1 MLKQIKEGLFLA
13 SSFKGGVHPPDKKD
27 LAREQFVKEMPLPSV
42 VTIPLQQHIG
52 APAKPVVKVG
62 DEVKTGQVIAEPGGF
77 ISAYVHSSITGKVV
91 SIDPVP
97 YVMGGKKPAIK
108 IERTSDEDDW
118 QLLQGYGDY
127 TKKSKEEIVD
137 LVKRA
142 GIVGMGGAMFPT
154 HVKLTPPKDKKV
166 DTLIINGVE
175 CEPYLNSDNRLMIER
190 SEDLVKGILILKK
203 ALEVEN
209 VYIGIED
216 NKPVA
221 IEKMVNATK
230 GTGIKVV
237 RLKTKYPQGGE
248 KQLINAITSRKV
260 PPAKLPADVGVV
272 VQNTSTAYAV
282 YEAVEKGRPLIQ
294 RIVTV
299 SGEAITNPGNVVARF
314 GTSIKELIDFHGGF
328 NTDEV
333 LLFFGGPM
341 TGIVASNTNFPVLKG
356 NNGVTAI
363 PFKDYTEG
371 PCINCGKCVMVCPM
385 NLEPTAIVKRAKAKQ
400 FKETKE
406 YNVMDCIECG
416 SCAFACPAKIPLVYY
431 IKLAKK
437 LVKVMK

>member
-1 MLKQIKEGLFLA
+1 LLKEVKEGLLIA
-13 SSFKGGVHPPDKKD
+13 PSFKGGVHPPDKKEY
-27 LAREQFVKEMPLPSV
+27 ARDKSIKEMPLPKV
-42 VTIPLQQHIG
+42 VNIPLQQHIG
-52 APAKPVVKVG
+52 APAKPVVQVG

-77 ISAYVHSSITGKVV
+77 ISAYIHSTITGKVV
-91 SIDPVP
+91 SIEPQP
-97 YVMGGKKPAIK
+97 YVMGGKKPYIK
-108 IERTSDEDDW
+108 IERTGEVDEW
-118 QLLQGYGDY
+118 ELLDGYGNY
-127 TKKSKEEIVD
+127 ESKTKEEIVD

-216 NKPVA
+216 NKEVA
-221 IEKMVNATK
+221 IEKMVNAVK

-237 RLKTKYPQGGE
+237 KLKTKYPQGGE
-248 KQLINAITSRKV
+248 KQLIKAITSRKV
-260 PPAKLPADVGVV
+260 PPSKLPADVGVV

-299 SGEAITNPGNVVARF
+299 SGEAISNPGNVIARF
-314 GTSIKELIDFHGGF
+314 GTPMKELIDFHGGF
-328 NTDEV
+328 NTEEV

-341 TGIVASNTNFPVLKG
+341 TGIIASNMSFPILKG
-356 NNGVTAI
+356 NNGITAI
-363 PFKDYTEG
+363 PFVNYTEG
-371 PCINCGKCVMVCPM
+371 PCINCGRCVSVCPM
-385 NLEPTAIVKRAKAKQ
+385 NLVPTAIVKRAKAKQ

>member
-1 MLKQIKEGLFLA
+1 LLKEIKEGLFMA
-13 SSFKGGVHPPDKKD
+13 SSFKGGVHPPDKKEYAKD
-27 LAREQFVKEMPLPSV
+27 QPVKKMPLPKM

-52 APAKPVVKVG
+52 APAKPTVNVG
-62 DEVKTGQVIAEPGGF
+62 DEVKTGQIIGEPGGF
-77 ISAYVHSSITGKVV
+77 ISAYVHSTITGKVV
-91 SIDPVP
+91 SIDSVP
-97 YVMGGKKPAIK
+97 YIMGGKKPAIK

-118 QLLQGYGDY
+118 VLLENYGDY
-127 TKKSKEEIVD
+127 TKKTKEEIVD

-175 CEPYLNSDNRLMIER
+175 CEPYLNSDNRLMIEK
-190 SEDLVKGILILKK
+190 SDDLVKGILILKK
-203 ALEVEN
+203 ALDVDN

-216 NKPVA
+216 NKPIA
-221 IEKMVNATK
+221 IDKMLQAVN
-230 GTGIKVV
+230 GTGIKIVK
-237 RLKTKYPQGGE
+237 LKTKYPQGGE
-248 KQLINAITSRKV
+248 KQLINAITGRKV

-282 YEAVEKGRPLIQ
+282 FEAVEKGIPLIQ

-299 SGEAITNPGNVVARF
+299 SGEAIANPGNVLARF
-314 GTSIKELIDFHGGF
+314 GTPIKDLIEFHGGF
-328 NTDEV
+328 TMEEV

-341 TGIVASNTNFPVLKG
+341 TGIIASNTEFPVLKG

-363 PFKDYTEG
+363 PFKDYQEN
-371 PCINCGKCVMVCPM
+371 PCINCGGCVKVCPM
-385 NLEPTAIVKRAKAKQ
+385 NLVPATIVKMAKAKQ

-416 SCAFACPAKIPLVYY
+416 SCAYTCPAKIPLVYY

-437 LVKVMK
+437 LVKIMK

>member
-1 MLKQIKEGLFLA
+1 MA
-13 SSFKGGVHPPDKKD
+13 SSFKGGVHPPDKKSYAKD
-27 LAREQFVKEMPLPSV
+27 KPIKTMPLPKV
-42 VTIPLQQHIG
+42 VVIPLQQHIG
-52 APAKPVVKVG
+52 AAAKPIVNVG
-62 DEVKTGQVIAEPGGF
+62 DEVKTGQVIGEPGGF
-77 ISAYVHSSITGKVV
+77 ISAYVHSTITGKIISV
-91 SIDPVP
+91 DPVP
-97 YVMGGKKPAIK
+97 YIMGGKKAAIT
-108 IERTSDEDDW
+108 IERTSENDEW
-118 QLLQGYGDY
+118 ALLEGYGDY
-127 TKKSKEEIVD
+127 TAKAKEEIID
-137 LVKRA
+137 LIKRA

-154 HVKLTPPKDKKV
+154 HVKLTPPKGKKV

-190 SEDLVKGILILKK
+190 SEELVRGILILKK
-203 ALEVEN
+203 ALGVDK

-216 NKPVA
+216 NKPIA
-221 IEKMVNATK
+221 IETMLKAVT
-230 GTGIKVV
+230 GTEINVV
-237 RLKTKYPQGGE
+237 QLKTKYPQGGE

-282 YEAVEKGRPLIQ
+282 YEAVEKGKPLIE

-299 SGEAITNPGNVVARF
+299 SGEAINNPGNVVTRF
-314 GTSIKELIDFHGGF
+314 GTPIKELIDFHGGF
-328 NTDEV
+328 NKEEV

-341 TGIVASNTNFPVLKG
+341 TGIIASNLNYPVLKG

-363 PFKDYTEG
+363 PFMEYEEG
-371 PCINCGKCVMVCPM
+371 PCINCGKCVKVCPM
-385 NLEPTAIVKRAKAKQ
+385 NLMPTTIAKMAKAKQ

-416 SCAFACPAKIPLVYY
+416 SCAYACPSKIPLVYY